1 MGGAGRAVAKSL
13 SPMRIRS
20 FLAVA
25 VAALATAAPAAADN
39 PHVAGLQVAL
49 RAYGF
54 YGGPVDGVRGPATE
68 SAIRAFQREHGL
80 TPDGVAGKLTRR
92 ALGKLGAP
100 LFGRRTLARGR
111 VGLDVAGLQF
121 LLARNGLG
129 TTADGYYGEQT
140 AVAVEQFQS
149 RTGLAVDGVA
159 GPATL
164 AALRGS
170 SPARATAASVGSY
183 VVRSGDSLTAI
194 ATQTGRLSRH
204 SRG

>member
-1 MGGAGRAVAKSL
+1 
-13 SPMRIRS
+13 MRPRS
-20 FLAVA
+20 FLLVA
-25 VAALATAAPAAADN
+25 VAALATAAPASAES

-68 SAIRAFQREHGL
+68 SAIRAFQGKHGL
-80 TPDGVAGKLTRR
+80 TPDGVAGKQTRK

-100 LFGRRTLARGR
+100 LFGKRTLARGR

-170 SPARATAASVGSY
+170 SPARVRRP
-183 VVRSGDSLTAI
+183 RSGATSSAPAI
-194 ATQTGRLSRH
+194 R
-204 SRG
+204 